1 MLLSGGSATVN
12 DLTGMNIVAAILLLP
27 LGVVIYTLFGGIKAT
42 FLTDYA
48 HTVVLIVIIFIFAF
62 TTWATSSKLG
72 SPQAV
77 WGNSY
82 QVGRI
87 KSKRRQCWWILFYH
101 AFQIWWYVFVINI
114 IGNFGTVFLDNGYF
128 NKAFAANPLST
139 YKGYI
144 LEVLHGVLFLP
155 CVH

>member
-1 MLLSGGSATVN
+1 MLLPYYF
-12 DLTGMNIVAAILLLP
+12 LP

-77 WGNSY
+77 WEIVTKLAESNPREGNAGGSY
-82 QVGRI
+82 FTMHSRSGGM
-87 KSKRRQCWWILFYH
+87 F
-101 AFQIWWYVFVINI
+101 FVINI
-114 IGNFGTVFLDNGYF
+114 IGNFGTVFWIMVT
-128 NKAFAANPLST
+128 ST
-139 YKGYI
+139 RH
-144 LEVLHGVLFLP
+144 LLP
-155 CVH
+155 IHCLLIRDTFWKSCMVCYSCLVFINYGICCLGIRTH